1 MSIPVIFA
9 ARSEDDTHCAFSFG
23 RTVET
28 LESLP
33 DEAKVPVA
41 VAKEAGGIAG
51 ELELPKGQVWGLKA
65 AKAALGTSGLG
76 PDPNALGQLSCI
88 PSGAPLVSFFTAIVM
103 AEDVVKD
110 KQARLFAGSD
120 LPSLRGGAMLE
131 LLEGVRNS

>member
-1 MSIPVIFA
+1 MA
-9 ARSEDDTHCAFSFG
+9 
-23 RTVET
+23 T

-65 AKAALGTSGLG
+65 ARATLGTSGLG
-76 PDPNALGQLSCI
+76 PEPKALGQLSCI

-103 AEDVVKD
+103 AEDAVKD
-110 KQARLFAGSD
+110 RQARLFAGFD
-120 LPSLRGGAMLE
+120 LPSLMGGDLLELE